1 MEKRIKMSTEIEKKI
16 RKKIQK
22 GIKDGKYTDG
32 KYLAL
37 KLSKLVSLLHYG
49 ILTEKERDDIE
60 VVIQIIK
67 DIHHDLYNKPDF
79 LSRNDIHICKFG
91 GCNREFKSHR
101 GLMSH
106 KSRQHHYY

>member
-1 MEKRIKMSTEIEKKI
+1 MSDLKMKIECVINDDIKK
-16 RKKIQK
+16 
-22 GIKDGKYTDG
+22 GKYTDG

-37 KLSKLVSLLHYG
+37 KLSKLVRLLHFG
-49 ILTEKERDDIE
+49 TLTEKESNEIL
-60 VVIQIIK
+60 VVIQVIK
-67 DIHHDLYNKPDF
+67 DIHHNLYNNADF
-79 LSRNDIHICKFG
+79 LKANNIHVCKHK